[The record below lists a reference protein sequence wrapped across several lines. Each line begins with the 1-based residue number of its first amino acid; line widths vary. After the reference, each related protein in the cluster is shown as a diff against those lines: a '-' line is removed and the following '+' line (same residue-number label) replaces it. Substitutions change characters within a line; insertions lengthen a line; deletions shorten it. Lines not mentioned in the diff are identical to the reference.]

1 MKNKLWVKILYILTL
16 ITQVGIV
23 IGTFVVEYLTNKK
36 AGVMHHVYYRRY
48 QFENGIFSQSNINTQ
63 KTILII
69 FIAIFLILAIMALR
83 SKRNRFFKLQSILTL
98 LISLILYI
106 VMSSSYFINMLA
118 YYYFIMAFALVLMIQ
133 VLVLFVTWLI
143 DKKFKQ

>member
-1 MKNKLWVKILYILTL
+1 MKNKIWVKILYILTL
-16 ITQVGIV
+16 IIQVGI
-23 IGTFVVEYLTNKK
+23 ISATFIIEYLTNKK

-48 QFENGIFSQSNINTQ
+48 QFENSIFSQSNINTQ
-63 KTILII
+63 KIILII
-69 FIAIFLILAIMALR
+69 FIAIFLVLAIMALR
-83 SKRNRFFKLQSILTL
+83 SKRNRFFKIQSILTL

-118 YYYFIMAFALVLMIQ
+118 YHYFIMAFALVLVIQ

-143 DKKFKQ
+143 VKKFK

>member
-48 QFENGIFSQSNINTQ
+48 QFENGIFSQSNISTQ
-63 KTILII
+63 KIILII
-69 FIAIFLILAIMALR
+69 FIAIFLILAIMALK
-83 SKRNRFFKLQSILTL
+83 SKRSRFFKIHKYVS
-98 LISLILYI
+98 ISLFYYGFCLSTYDTGFSII
-106 VMSSSYFINMLA
+106 RNLA
-118 YYYFIMAFALVLMIQ
+118 YR
-133 VLVLFVTWLI
+133 
-143 DKKFKQ
+143 

>member
-1 MKNKLWVKILYILTL
+1 MKNKIWVKILYILTL
-16 ITQVGIV
+16 IIQVGI
-23 IGTFVVEYLTNKK
+23 ISATFIIEYLTNKK

-48 QFENGIFSQSNINTQ
+48 QFENSIFSQSNINTQ
-63 KTILII
+63 KIILII
-69 FIAIFLILAIMALR
+69 FIAIFLVLAIMALR
-83 SKRNRFFKLQSILTL
+83 SKRNRFFKIQSILTL

-118 YYYFIMAFALVLMIQ
+118 YHYFIMAFALVLVIQ

-143 DKKFKQ
+143 DNKFK

>member
-1 MKNKLWVKILYILTL
+1 
-16 ITQVGIV
+16 
-23 IGTFVVEYLTNKK
+23 
-36 AGVMHHVYYRRY
+36 MHHVYYRRY

-63 KTILII
+63 KSILII
-69 FIAIFLILAIMALR
+69 FIAIFLILAIIALR
-83 SKRNRFFKLQSILTL
+83 SKRNRFFKLQYIFTL
-98 LISLILYI
+98 LIILILYI

>member
-48 QFENGIFSQSNINTQ
+48 QFENGIFSQSISTQ
-63 KTILII
+63 KIILII
-69 FIAIFLILAIMALR
+69 FIAIFLILAIMALK
-83 SKRNRFFKLQSILTL
+83 SKRSRFFKIQSILTL

-118 YYYFIMAFALVLMIQ
+118 YHYFIMAFALVLMIQ

>member
-1 MKNKLWVKILYILTL
+1 MKNKIWVKILYILTL
-16 ITQVGIV
+16 IIQVGI
-23 IGTFVVEYLTNKK
+23 ISATFIIEYLTNKK

-48 QFENGIFSQSNINTQ
+48 QFENSIFSQSNINTQ
-63 KTILII
+63 KIILII
-69 FIAIFLILAIMALR
+69 FIAIFLVLAIMALR
-83 SKRNRFFKLQSILTL
+83 SKRNRFFKIQSILTL

-118 YYYFIMAFALVLMIQ
+118 YHYFIMAFALVLVIQ

-143 DKKFKQ
+143 DKKFK